1 MKKVIISIVLLTITL
16 GLKAQDAT
24 ERAILQRAGISA
36 NDEGLGI
43 NDEGHI
49 TYVNLGG
56 RGLKTIPFPLLELP
70 YVENIILSDNP
81 FNGDIGTLASAYF
94 QSNPTIGQA
103 LRTLWIEN
111 CGLTGNIAPLVAGL
125 TTLEYIYAGGNHI
138 TDITPIPEGL
148 QTLVRLDMQQYDL
161 LIDFTPGVTTYE
173 DLRSQVCTA
182 AFYDAWSHDYIS
194 YYDISCY
201 RNGNHIF
208 RIDVSEN
215 GFGYWIDDNSR
226 LEDGEVFDAEC
237 GNAKFCLRLH
247 FQEGDV
253 NLSGAI
259 DQADVEETAEYI
271 AYNNR
276 AYAYNAIAGDVNH
289 DGKIDVLDLTTLQH
303 RVAGT
308 TPAATTA
315 GQNVLTVSDLKMPHN
330 EALLPV
336 VLTNQNV
343 AAALQFDLTLPD
355 RLVHWGY
362 IEPTERIAGDDY
374 QLRIEIVSNENAM
387 QTWRILIWSPTG
399 KSIVGNDGPVAQLHL
414 WKDNDFA
421 LDFGN
426 MSISNAVLSSPDSR
440 NVLTKTNAGVIDFT
454 ALPQLTVEASKT
466 EMTEGETL
474 QLTVT
479 LPEATAQPLEVTLQS
494 EDNTRFSFPQ
504 KKTIAAGQKTATF
517 TVTAIEDDIPLLEI
531 SNLFTISAPDYD
543 PAEVL
548 VLLKD
553 NDMPMLQLTITPGE
567 INELDGD
574 GAATATLRRTSN
586 IDKKV
591 IVELRDDANGRLTY
605 QQDRIVMDAGVEEVT
620 FHLGA
625 VDNSEVDG
633 DSIYNVTA
641 AIYVASCQCAVSNT
655 QSAGFVQAVLRVL
668 DDDGPNGHRPTR
680 QAPDA
685 IVSNITAS
693 ISEAEVGT
701 GFTLTATVKNQGTA
715 TLGQVLVR
723 FYRAKNDECIG
734 QVIIK
739 DNTAVGVSQN
749 VSINTWLAN
758 VGKERFYAVVNEEET
773 VGELRFTNNRSV
785 DVAIRSKAPWTAAI
799 DTDAKVYNKGNKVV
813 FSGQL
818 TGETYKIANTA
829 VEVYIVNDGARMAET
844 VRTNEHGL
852 FTCEWMP
859 YALQSGRFTAGACY
873 PGEETDSAM
882 VTFDVYGLRRAENSR
897 ISYEVT
903 VDETYKGNI
912 MLENPGVLPLTAVR
926 AAVIS
931 APQNCQAEVSIPNFI
946 AADQKVPLQVSI
958 LSSLPSPTKT
968 WQQIEIEVATN
979 EGVKLPITLNYYS
992 QFAQGHLKT
1001 TEPEIRTT
1009 MIKDQP
1015 RDYPLLLTNQ
1025 GKGHTGRL
1033 ILSLP
1038 KCLTS
1043 PMGNVIAGIAPGDS
1057 ILLPLRFV
1065 PVEGMQ
1071 LNVPY
1076 SGYFSI
1082 DCDTGQGLTME
1093 YSVTPVSQEKGIL
1106 HVDVTDEYTYYTDEK
1121 PHVAGAQV
1129 VVRNPATMTLV
1140 AQGETDQHGI
1150 FSMEL
1155 PEGYYQLNVTADRHS
1170 SYQNYIMVDP
1180 GVTNEKEVFLQFEAV
1195 KVTWTVEEGEI
1206 EDEYKIVTTVDY
1218 ETRVPAPVVLMHTVP
1233 EQLGLSALGEGESI
1247 IYHTIATNIGLIA
1260 AEDAEFH
1267 FPSDPAFIFTPLA
1280 PHYGFDILPGQS
1292 IDIPVK
1298 VERVP
1303 KQQLPCGMAQDMTF
1317 KYECGGVDVGG
1328 GAGVQLLSLTGCG
1341 GISGGAE
1348 PGEGGGGGEPG
1359 GGGGSSG
1366 GGGGIPSMTD
1376 CNPKSLD
1383 WSKLLDCALN
1393 FVPYVGTL
1401 KSANDCYNNVKKHEE
1416 DGDERKL
1423 RWAYGDC
1430 FMNAIGTF
1438 VGPIGVLWS
1447 ALSCM
1452 ATFNGRE
1459 SAWEGI
1465 ENAFNKPGGFLAPK
1479 RRTSRTA
1486 DVEPSYVTYFK
1497 EISGIATDEHIA
1509 YMHLLY
1515 EFFGNTDWYSKIGN
1529 IQLEAVLNDILPA
1542 LGNYMLHVPDYPDW
1556 IEPITPETNMNT
1568 SSPFFLKDQ
1577 WMTKHLY
1584 ERINNTTKWIQ
1595 TGEESKNM
1603 IHADKMKEYI
1613 EQMNDAEFE
1622 AVRRNYNSVGEMFIK
1637 ETQLFQQRLSEGSS
1651 GVCATI
1657 KLQID
1662 QKMTLARQAF
1672 HGTLTIEN
1680 GAEHAAMQDVKL
1692 MLNVHSTDGKIA
1704 TAKEFAIDVEKLN
1717 GFDGE
1722 LALDAGWSL
1731 AAGATGTA
1739 TILFIPTKYAAPV
1752 RPVEY
1757 SFGGTLS
1764 YTDANTGLRV
1774 TRELYPVTLTVNPTP
1789 ELDLTY
1795 FMQRDIWGDD
1805 AMTEDV
1811 VEPMIPAEFTV
1822 LINNKGYGDANNVK
1836 MMTEQP
1842 KIIENKKQLL
1852 IDFEILSSQLNGQ
1865 DKVLA
1870 MGESVA
1876 TEFGTIPAHS
1886 QSYATWE
1893 LQSTLLG
1900 HFVKYNV
1907 EATHVT
1913 SHNNPDLSLLDQVTI
1928 HELIH
1933 GFTPLTSNFS
1943 PFTSNSRAFL
1953 CNDVL
1958 DPDDMPDQVYFS
1970 NATQQE
1976 VNMAAN
1982 METHKVIGSALD
1994 DAGNP
1999 LQYTL
2004 TVLPTEQGWT
2014 YGFVEDPTEGRN
2026 KLASIV
2032 RQSDKAVI
2040 PLDNIWQTDRTL
2052 RDGHEPRY
2060 EDLLHF
2066 VGEVPVEGETYLLTF
2081 EPAPEVTLAVESYE
2095 GVADDIPLV
2104 TEPIKSLTVCFNKPI
2119 DDATF
2124 TTADIT
2130 LTCQGKHLKTDSI
2143 TITKKDDTKYRLDI
2157 SKLTLADGY
2166 YILTVQT
2173 AGITDAE
2180 GFNGRVGKQ
2189 AAWIQFTGT
2198 GIDVM
2203 PIADESLWRKAV
2215 RNGKVYDLG
2224 GRRIP
2229 MPGKGIIV
2237 VKGKKYVVDKYNQI
2251 KK

>member
-1 MKKVIISIVLLTITL
+1 M
-16 GLKAQDAT
+16 
-24 ERAILQRAGISA
+24 
-36 NDEGLGI
+36 
-43 NDEGHI
+43 
-49 TYVNLGG
+49 
-56 RGLKTIPFPLLELP
+56 
-70 YVENIILSDNP
+70 
-81 FNGDIGTLASAYF
+81 
-94 QSNPTIGQA
+94 
-103 LRTLWIEN
+103 
-111 CGLTGNIAPLVAGL
+111 
-125 TTLEYIYAGGNHI
+125 
-138 TDITPIPEGL
+138 
-148 QTLVRLDMQQYDL
+148 
-161 LIDFTPGVTTYE
+161 
-173 DLRSQVCTA
+173 
-182 AFYDAWSHDYIS
+182 
-194 YYDISCY
+194 
-201 RNGNHIF
+201 
-208 RIDVSEN
+208 
-215 GFGYWIDDNSR
+215 
-226 LEDGEVFDAEC
+226 
-237 GNAKFCLRLH
+237 
-247 FQEGDV
+247 
-253 NLSGAI
+253 
-259 DQADVEETAEYI
+259 
-271 AYNNR
+271 
-276 AYAYNAIAGDVNH
+276 
-289 DGKIDVLDLTTLQH
+289 
-303 RVAGT
+303 
-308 TPAATTA
+308 
-315 GQNVLTVSDLKMPHN
+315 
-330 EALLPV
+330 
-336 VLTNQNV
+336 
-343 AAALQFDLTLPD
+343 
-355 RLVHWGY
+355 
-362 IEPTERIAGDDY
+362 
-374 QLRIEIVSNENAM
+374 
-387 QTWRILIWSPTG
+387 
-399 KSIVGNDGPVAQLHL
+399 
-414 WKDNDFA
+414 
-421 LDFGN
+421 
-426 MSISNAVLSSPDSR
+426 
-440 NVLTKTNAGVIDFT
+440 
-454 ALPQLTVEASKT
+454 
-466 EMTEGETL
+466 
-474 QLTVT
+474 
-479 LPEATAQPLEVTLQS
+479 
-494 EDNTRFSFPQ
+494 
-504 KKTIAAGQKTATF
+504 
-517 TVTAIEDDIPLLEI
+517 
-531 SNLFTISAPDYD
+531 
-543 PAEVL
+543 
-548 VLLKD
+548 
-553 NDMPMLQLTITPGE
+553 
-567 INELDGD
+567 
-574 GAATATLRRTSN
+574 
-586 IDKKV
+586 
-591 IVELRDDANGRLTY
+591 
-605 QQDRIVMDAGVEEVT
+605 
-620 FHLGA
+620 
-625 VDNSEVDG
+625 
-633 DSIYNVTA
+633 
-641 AIYVASCQCAVSNT
+641 
-655 QSAGFVQAVLRVL
+655 
-668 DDDGPNGHRPTR
+668 
-680 QAPDA
+680 
-685 IVSNITAS
+685 
-693 ISEAEVGT
+693 
-701 GFTLTATVKNQGTA
+701 
-715 TLGQVLVR
+715 
-723 FYRAKNDECIG
+723 
-734 QVIIK
+734 
-739 DNTAVGVSQN
+739 
-749 VSINTWLAN
+749 
-758 VGKERFYAVVNEEET
+758 
-773 VGELRFTNNRSV
+773 
-785 DVAIRSKAPWTAAI
+785 
-799 DTDAKVYNKGNKVV
+799 

-852 FTCEWMP
+852 FTCEWTP

-931 APQNCQAEVSIPNFI
+931 APQNCQADVSIPNFI
-946 AADQKVPLQVSI
+946 AADQKVPLQVTI
-958 LSSLPSPTKT
+958 LSSLPSPQKI

-1038 KCLTS
+1038 KCMTS

-1267 FPSDPAFIFTPLA
+1267 FPSDPAFTFRPLV
-1280 PHYGFDILPGQS
+1280 PHYGFDIKPGES
-1292 IDIPVK
+1292 IDIPVE
-1298 VERVP
+1298 VTRHFDNENNPDDDDPGQGGSGSGGNGHGGTGNPGRNN
-1303 KQQLPCGMAQDMTF
+1303 LPCGLAQSMTY
-1317 KYECGGVDVGG
+1317 KYECGGGDVGG
-1328 GAGVQLLSLTGCG
+1328 GASVQLMSLTGCG
-1341 GISGGAE
+1341 SISGGSE
-1348 PGEGGGGGEPG
+1348 PGDGGGAGEPG
-1359 GGGGSSG
+1359 GGGGESG
-1366 GGGGIPSMTD
+1366 GSGTIPSMSD

-1383 WSKLLDCALN
+1383 WGKLLDCALN
-1393 FVPYVGTL
+1393 FIPYVGSI
-1401 KSANDCYNNVKKHEE
+1401 KGVNDCLNNMMKNIEDYNEKKI
-1416 DGDERKL
+1416 L
-1423 RWAYGDC
+1423 MTSGDC
-1430 FMNAIGTF
+1430 IMNAIGVVNPA
-1438 VGPIGVLWS
+1438 VGYLWS

-1452 ATFNGRE
+1452 ASFNGRE

-1465 ENAFNKPGGFLAPK
+1465 ANAVNNLPPGVFSAPQH
-1479 RRTSRTA
+1479 RTSRTA

-1497 EISGIATDEHIA
+1497 EVSGIATDEHIA
-1509 YMHLLY
+1509 YQHMLY

-1529 IQLEAVLNDILPA
+1529 IQLEAVMNDIVPA

-1556 IEPITPETNMNT
+1556 IEPLVPELYINTN
-1568 SSPFFLKDQ
+1568 SIYFLKDQ

-1603 IHADKMKEYI
+1603 IHGDKMLEYY
-1613 EQMNDAEFE
+1613 EQIRDAEFE

-1637 ETQLFQQRLSEGSS
+1637 EAQIFQERLSEGSS

-1717 GFDGE
+1717 GFEGE

-1731 AAGATGTA
+1731 VAGATGTA

-1764 YTDANTGLRV
+1764 YTDANTGLHV

-1811 VEPMIPAEFTV
+1811 VEPMVPAEFTV

-1836 MMTEQP
+1836 MVTEQP

-1852 IDFEILSSQLNGQ
+1852 IEFEILSSQLNGQ

-1933 GFTPLTSNFS
+1933 GFTVNTQHPSPNTPL
-1943 PFTSNSRAFL
+1943 RAFL

-1982 METHKVIGSALD
+1982 METHKVVGSALD

-2040 PLDNIWQTDRTL
+2040 PLDNMWQTDRTL

-2081 EPAPEVTLAVESYE
+2081 EPAPELTLAVESYE

-2104 TEPIKSLTVCFNKPI
+2104 TAPIKSLTVCFNKPI

-2143 TITKKDDTKYRLDI
+2143 TITKKGDTKYRLDI

-2166 YILTVQT
+2166 YVLTVQT
-2173 AGITDAE
+2173 ASITDAE

-2198 GIDVM
+2198 GVDVM
-2203 PIADESLWRKAV
+2203 PIADESLWRKGV
-2215 RNGKVYDLG
+2215 KTYDLG

-2229 MPGKGIIV
+2229 MSGKGIIV
-2237 VKGKKYVVDKYNQI
+2237 VKGKKYVVGKY
-2251 KK
+2251 

>member
-1 MKKVIISIVLLTITL
+1 MKKVIISIVLLAITL
-16 GLKAQDAT
+16 GIKAQDAT

-36 NDEGLGI
+36 NDEGLGL

-125 TTLEYIYAGGNHI
+125 TTLENIYAGGNHI
-138 TDITPIPEGL
+138 TDFTPLPEGL
-148 QTLVRLDMQQYDL
+148 QTYVGLDMQQYDL
-161 LIDFTPGVTTYE
+161 TVDFTPGVTTPE
-173 DLRSQVCTA
+173 SLRSQLPVA
-182 AFYDAWSHDYIS
+182 VFYDPWSCVFSES
-194 YYDISCY
+194 YVI
-201 RNGNHIF
+201 NGHLDGNSYF
-208 RIDVSEN
+208 RIDAGDYFS
-215 GFGYWIDDNSR
+215 YWINNDVR
-226 LEDGEVFDAEC
+226 LTDGEVYDVEC
-237 GNAKFCLRLH
+237 GNGKFRLRLH

-253 NLSGAI
+253 NLNGAV
-259 DQADVEETAEYI
+259 DEADVQETADYI
-271 AYNNR
+271 IQNNS
-276 AYAYNAIAGDVNH
+276 AYAYNVTAGDVNH
-289 DGKIDVLDLTTLQH
+289 DGIINVLDLVALQH
-303 RVAGT
+303 KVAGT
-308 TPAATTA
+308 TPTATTA
-315 GQNVLTVSDLKMPHN
+315 GQNKLTVSDLKMPHN

-336 VLTNQNV
+336 VLTNQNEV
-343 AAALQFDLTLPD
+343 TAMQFDLTLPD
-355 RLVHWGY
+355 RLIHWGY
-362 IEPTERIAGDDY
+362 IEPTERIAGDGDY
-374 QLRIEIVSNENAM
+374 ALRIEIVGNENALE
-387 QTWRILIWSPTG
+387 TWRILIWSPTG
-399 KSIVGNDGPVAQLHL
+399 KSVVGNDGPVAQLHL
-414 WKDNDFA
+414 WKDGDFTY
-421 LDFGN
+421 DFGN
-426 MSISNAVLSSPDSR
+426 MNISNAVLSSPDSR

-479 LPEATAQPLEVTLQS
+479 LAEATAQPLDVTLQS
-494 EDNTRFSFPQ
+494 EDNTRFSFNQ
-504 KKTIAAGQKTATF
+504 KQTIAAGQQTAVF

-531 SNLFTISAPDYD
+531 SNLFTVSAPDYD

-553 NDMPMLQLTITPGE
+553 NDMPMLQLTIEPSQ

-591 IVELRDDANGRLTY
+591 IVELSDNAGGRLTY

-625 VDNSEVDG
+625 SDNNDIDG
-633 DSIYNVTA
+633 DSTYTVTA

-655 QSAGFVQAVLRVL
+655 QSAGFVQASIRVL
-668 DDDGPNGHRPTR
+668 DDDGPNGHQPTR

-685 IVSNITAS
+685 IVSGITTS
-693 ISEAEVGT
+693 ISEAEVGSKVM
-701 GFTLTATVKNQGTA
+701 LTATIKNQGTA
-715 TLGQVLVR
+715 DLGIVSVK
-723 FYRAKNDECIG
+723 FYNAKNGELAGTAQSYGNMTVGASQDIVCNVYLTSVG
-734 QVIIK
+734 Q
-739 DNTAVGVSQN
+739 Q
-749 VSINTWLAN
+749 
-758 VGKERFYAVVNEEET
+758 RFYAVVNEDES
-773 VGELRFTNNRSV
+773 VSELRYVNNTSAEVSV
-785 DVAIRSKAPWTAAI
+785 KSKAPYTAAI
-799 DTDAKVYNKGNKVV
+799 GTDAKVYNKGSKVV

-818 TGETYKIANTA
+818 TGPTDKIQYTS
-829 VEVYIVNDGARMAET
+829 VDIYIMNDGVREVET

-852 FTCEWMP
+852 FTYEWTP

-873 PGEETDSAM
+873 PGDDTEEPM
-882 VTFDVYGLRRAENSR
+882 VTFDVYGLRRADHSP

-903 VDETYKGNI
+903 IDEPYKGNI

-926 AAVIS
+926 AGVLS
-931 APQNCQAEVSIPNFI
+931 APQGCKAEVSIPNYI
-946 AADQKVPLQVSI
+946 AADAKVPLQVTLTGSQ
-958 LSSLPSPTKT
+958 PSPEKR
-968 WQQIEIEVATN
+968 WELIQIEVATN
-979 EGVKLPITLNYYS
+979 EGVKLPITLNYYA
-992 QFAQGHLKT
+992 QYAQGYLKT
-1001 TEPEIRTT
+1001 NEPEIRTT

-1025 GKGHTGRL
+1025 GKGHTGTL
-1033 ILSLP
+1033 SLSLP
-1038 KCLTS
+1038 KCITC
-1043 PMGNVIAGIAPGDS
+1043 PMGTTVAGIAPGDS

-1065 PVEGMQ
+1065 PIEGMQ
-1071 LNVPY
+1071 LNIPVE
-1076 SGYFSI
+1076 GMFSI
-1082 DCDTGQGLTME
+1082 NCEHGQGLTMNF
-1093 YSVTPVSQEKGIL
+1093 SVTPVSQEKGIL
-1106 HVDVTDEYTYYTDEK
+1106 RVDVTDEFTYYTDAK

-1129 VVRNPATMTLV
+1129 VVRNPATLTLV
-1140 AQGETDQHGI
+1140 TQGVTDENGI
-1150 FSMEL
+1150 FSVEL
-1155 PEGYYQLNVTADRHS
+1155 PEGYYQLNVAADKHG
-1170 SYQNYIMVDP
+1170 SYQNNIMVDP
-1180 GVTNEKEVFLQFEAV
+1180 GMTTEKEVFLQYESV
-1195 KVTWTVEEGEI
+1195 KVSWTVEEGDI

-1218 ETRVPAPVVLMHTVP
+1218 ETRVPAPVVLMHIVP
-1233 EQLGLSALGEGESI
+1233 EQLGLSNMVPGQSI
-1247 IYHTIATNIGLIA
+1247 VYHTIATNIGLIA
-1260 AEDAEFH
+1260 AENVEID
-1267 FPSDPAFIFTPLA
+1267 FPHEPAFDFQPYA
-1280 PHYGFDILPGQS
+1280 PHQHIHLGPNES

-1298 VERVP
+1298 VTRRDAE
-1303 KQQLPCGMAQDMTF
+1303 LPCGMSQTMTYE
-1317 KYECGGVDVGG
+1317 YECNGTQGG
-1328 GAGVQLLSLTGCG
+1328 GAAVQLMALKGCSGSGNFSGDPMG
-1341 GISGGAE
+1341 GS
-1348 PGEGGGGGEPG
+1348 PGGEPG
-1359 GGGGSSG
+1359 GGNVILPTGDGVG
-1366 GGGGIPSMTD
+1366 VTD
-1376 CNPKSLD
+1376 CNPLVID
-1383 WSKLLDCALN
+1383 WKKLADCALQ
-1393 FVPYVGTL
+1393 FVPYIGGMKSVVDCANNVQNSIDNGGDKMGVAVGDCVMSAVGTAFPPFGMGWNYL
-1401 KSANDCYNNVKKHEE
+1401 NCIASFCGYDNAV
-1416 DGDERKL
+1416 DGI
-1423 RWAYGDC
+1423 
-1430 FMNAIGTF
+1430 FH
-1438 VGPIGVLWS
+1438 VL
-1447 ALSCM
+1447 
-1452 ATFNGRE
+1452 F
-1459 SAWEGI
+1459 
-1465 ENAFNKPGGFLAPK
+1465 APK
-1479 RRTSRTA
+1479 FRARSA

-1497 EISGIATDEHIA
+1497 EVAGITLQEQLA
-1509 YMHLLY
+1509 YYNMCVEY
-1515 EFFGNTDWYSKIGN
+1515 FGNSDWLTKKGN
-1529 IQLEAVLNDILPA
+1529 VELAYIMEEIVPAV
-1542 LGNYMLHVPDYPDW
+1542 GNYMLTVPDVPDYTYRQVAGGYEPVNPDG
-1556 IEPITPETNMNT
+1556 
-1568 SSPFFLKDQ
+1568 LKDQ
-1577 WMTKHLY
+1577 WMTKHFY
-1584 ERINNTTKWIQ
+1584 ERINNTTKWLQ
-1595 TGEESKNM
+1595 TGEVSENM
-1603 IHADKMKEYI
+1603 IHADKMMEYLN
-1613 EQMNDAEFE
+1613 QMRDAEFE
-1622 AVRRNYNSVGEMFIK
+1622 AGRRNYYSTAEMF
-1637 ETQLFQQRLSEGSS
+1637 ETEANAFLQRLLEGSS
-1651 GVCATI
+1651 GVCATV

-1662 QKMTLARQAF
+1662 QKMTLTRQAF

-1680 GAEHAAMQDVKL
+1680 GDEHADMRDVKL

-1717 GFDGE
+1717 GFEGE

-1752 RPVEY
+1752 HPVEY
-1757 SFGGTLS
+1757 AFGGTLS
-1764 YTDANTGLRV
+1764 YTDANTGLHV

-1836 MMTEQP
+1836 MVTEQP

-1852 IDFEILSSQLNGQ
+1852 IEFEILSSQLNGQ

-1933 GFTPLTSNFS
+1933 GFTPPVNYQLSII
-1943 PFTSNSRAFL
+1943 NSQLGRAFL

-1982 METHKVIGSALD
+1982 METHKVVGSDAD
-1994 DAGNP
+1994 DADTP

-2004 TVLPTEQGWT
+2004 TVIPDKEGWT
-2014 YGFVEDPTEGRN
+2014 YGYVEDPTEGRN
-2026 KLASIV
+2026 KLASVV

-2040 PLDNIWQTDRTL
+2040 PLDNVWQTDRTL

-2066 VGEVPVEGETYLLTF
+2066 IGEVPVDGETYLLTF
-2081 EPAPEVTLAVESYE
+2081 EPAPDVVLAVESYE
-2095 GVADDIPLV
+2095 GVADDIPLI
-2104 TEPIKSLTVCFNKPI
+2104 TTPLQTLTVCFNKPI

-2143 TITKKDDTKYRLDI
+2143 TITKKDETKYRLDI

-2166 YILTVQT
+2166 YVLTVQT
-2173 AGITDAE
+2173 AGITDNE
-2180 GFNGRVGKQ
+2180 GFQGRVGKQ

-2203 PIADESLWRKAV
+2203 PIADESLWRRAV
-2215 RNGKVYDLG
+2215 KDGRVYDLG

-2229 MPGKGIIV
+2229 VPGKGIIL
-2237 VKGKKYVVDKYNQI
+2237 VKGKKIIVDKR
-2251 KK
+2251 K

>member
-1 MKKVIISIVLLTITL
+1 MTRHINTLLLMLLMLVVGSTAYAL
-16 GLKAQDAT
+16 DDN
-24 ERAILQRAGISA
+24 ERAILQRVGISA
-36 NDEGLGI
+36 DDEALRFND
-43 NDEGHI
+43 DGHI
-49 TYVNLGG
+49 YAVHMWE
-56 RGLKTIPFPLLELP
+56 RGLKTIPFALLELP
-70 YVENIILSDNP
+70 YVEEINLNSNP
-81 FNGDIGTLASAYF
+81 FNGDIGALASAYL
-94 QSNPTIGQA
+94 QSNPTIGKA
-103 LRTLWIEN
+103 LCELWIED
-111 CGLTGNIAPLVAGL
+111 CGLTGNIGPLVGSL
-125 TTLEYIYAGGNHI
+125 SQIDYLYAGGNSI
-138 TDITPIPEGL
+138 TDIAPIPDNMKCV
-148 QTLVRLDMQQYDL
+148 VRLDMQQYDL
-161 LIDFTPGVTTYE
+161 TVDFTPGVTTPE
-173 DLRSQVCTA
+173 SLRSQLPRA
-182 AFYDAWSHDYIS
+182 ALYDPWNFYFREEFGIE
-194 YYDISCY
+194 CY
-201 RNGNHIF
+201 PDGESNL
-208 RIDVSEN
+208 RIYVGES
-215 GFGYWIDDNSR
+215 FGYWIDDQVR
-226 LEDGEVFDAEC
+226 LVNGDTFNAEAVN
-237 GNAKFCLRLH
+237 GKFRLKLH

-259 DQADVEETAEYI
+259 DEADVQETVDYI
-271 AYNNR
+271 LANNS
-276 AYAYNAIAGDVNH
+276 AYAYNATAGDVNH
-289 DGKIDVLDLTTLQH
+289 DGTVNVLDLVTLQH
-303 RVAGT
+303 RVAGA
-308 TPAATTA
+308 TPLATNV
-315 GQNVLTVSDLKMPHN
+315 GQNMLTIRDLKMPHN
-330 EALLPV
+330 EALLPYE
-336 VLTNQNV
+336 LTNSNDI
-343 AAALQFDLTLPD
+343 AAMQFDLTLPAG
-355 RLVHWGY
+355 LSHWSNN
-362 IEPTERIAGDDY
+362 IEPTERTESDDY
-374 QLRIEIVSNENAM
+374 AVCTNYLGNNNEM
-387 QTWRILIWSPTG
+387 ETYRILIFSPTG
-399 KSIVGNDGPVAQLHL
+399 RNIPAGDGPVGQMRLG
-414 WKDNDFA
+414 KDDEWT
-421 LDFGN
+421 LEFGN
-426 MSISNAVLSSPDSR
+426 LKIDNAILSSSDSR
-440 NVLTKTNAGVIDFT
+440 NVLTKATAGTIDFT
-454 ALPQLTVEASKT
+454 HLPQLAVSASKT
-466 EMTEGETL
+466 EMTEGESV
-474 QLTVT
+474 QLLVT

-494 EDNTRFSFPQ
+494 EDATRFSFTSKQ
-504 KKTIAAGQKTATF
+504 TIAAGGTSTTF
-517 TVTAIEDDIPLLEI
+517 TVTAIEDDIPLLDI
-531 SNLFTISAPDYD
+531 ANLFTVSAPDCD
-543 PAEVL
+543 PAEVI

-553 NDMPMLQLTITPGE
+553 NDMPMLQLTIEPAE

-574 GAATATLRRTSN
+574 GAATATLRRVSN

-591 IVELRDDANGRLTY
+591 IVELSDNSGGRLIY
-605 QQDRIVMDAGVEEVT
+605 QQDRIVMDAGVEELT

-625 VDNSEVDG
+625 DDNDIIDG
-633 DSIYNVTA
+633 DSTYVLTA
-641 AIYVASCQCAVSNT
+641 AIYVASCQCSVSNT
-655 QSAGFVQAVLRVL
+655 QSAGFVQASIKVL

-758 VGKERFYAVVNEEET
+758 VGKERFYAVVNEEES
-773 VGELRFTNNRSV
+773 VGELRYSNNKSADIV
-785 DVAIRSKAPWTAAI
+785 VRSKAPWTAAI
-799 DTDAKVYNKGNKVV
+799 DTDAKVYNKGSKVV

-829 VEVYIVNDGARMAET
+829 VEVYIVNDGTRMAET

-882 VTFDVYGLRRAENSR
+882 VTFDVYGLRRADNSP
-897 ISYEVT
+897 ISYQVT
-903 VDETYKGNI
+903 IDEPYKGNI

-931 APQNCQAEVSIPNFI
+931 APQGCKTEVSIPNYI
-946 AADQKVPLQVSI
+946 AADAKVPLQLTI
-958 LSSLPSPTKT
+958 TGTQPSPEKR
-968 WQQIEIEVATN
+968 WERIEIVVATN
-979 EGVKLPITLNYYS
+979 EGVELPLILNYYA
-992 QFAQGHLKT
+992 QYAQGHLKT

-1025 GKGHTGRL
+1025 GKGNTGRL

-1038 KCLTS
+1038 KCITS
-1043 PMGNVIAGIAPGDS
+1043 PMGTTIAGIAPGDS

-1065 PVEGMQ
+1065 PVDDMQ

-1150 FSMEL
+1150 FSIEL

-1317 KYECGGVDVGG
+1317 KYECGGGDVGG

-1438 VGPIGVLWS
+1438 VGPIGILWS

-1479 RRTSRTA
+1479 RRISRTA

-1497 EISGIATDEHIA
+1497 EITGIATDEHIA
-1509 YMHLLY
+1509 YQHLLY

-1603 IHADKMKEYI
+1603 IHYDKMKEYI

-1622 AVRRNYNSVGEMFIK
+1622 AVRRNYSSVGEMFIK

-1704 TAKEFAIDVEKLN
+1704 TAKEFAIDVEKLY

-1739 TILFIPTKYAAPV
+1739 TILFIPTRYAAPV

-1836 MMTEQP
+1836 MVTEQP

-1933 GFTPLTSNFS
+1933 GFTSKGL
-1943 PFTSNSRAFL
+1943 RGFL

-1958 DPDDMPDQVYFS
+1958 DPDDTPDQVYFS

-1976 VNMAAN
+1976 VTIAAN

-2040 PLDNIWQTDRTL
+2040 PLDNVWQTDRTL

-2081 EPAPEVTLAVESYE
+2081 EPAPELTLAVESYE

-2104 TEPIKSLTVCFNKPI
+2104 TEPIKSLIVCFNKPI

-2143 TITKKDDTKYRLDI
+2143 NITKKDDTKYRLDI

-2166 YILTVQT
+2166 YVLTVQT

-2189 AAWIQFTGT
+2189 AAWIQFIGT

-2203 PIADESLWRKAV
+2203 PIADESLWRKGVKNV
-2215 RNGKVYDLG
+2215 RTYDLG

-2229 MPGKGIIV
+2229 MSGKGIIV
-2237 VKGKKYVVDKYNQI
+2237 VKGKKYVVGKY
-2251 KK
+2251 